1 MSIQIPWKKSSI
13 FLKRNWAWKRMK
25 IHLANSRT
33 PIAVKELCQS
43 SRSMDFWISNNLDK
57 FKAYNSGIVLNKIDR
72 YFVIKNAIKY
82 LTHSCI
88 LHETSRTT
96 RACANAWSIEV
107 FPQLI
112 CTNTGLYILLCSVTQ
127 FWSRNIFNE
136 IQPPPQAL
144 LIRCGRKFRD
154 TRAVLALAGKASFLA
169 AFGSHI
175 GWPPI
180 TYSLANLGRNK
191 TNYWWEIIWKMFF
204 H

>member
-1 MSIQIPWKKSSI
+1 MTLTKNFWSFHSFNLNNFLFFLVMAASMSIQIPWKKSSI

-88 LHETSRTT
+88 LHETFRTT

-107 FPQLI
+107 FPQPI
-112 CTNTGLYILLCSVTQ
+112 CTNTGLHILLCSVTQ

-136 IQPPPQAL
+136 IRL
-144 LIRCGRKFRD
+144 TTSSTG
-154 TRAVLALAGKASFLA
+154 
-169 AFGSHI
+169 AF
-175 GWPPI
+175 
-180 TYSLANLGRNK
+180 N
-191 TNYWWEIIWKMFF
+191 
-204 H
+204 